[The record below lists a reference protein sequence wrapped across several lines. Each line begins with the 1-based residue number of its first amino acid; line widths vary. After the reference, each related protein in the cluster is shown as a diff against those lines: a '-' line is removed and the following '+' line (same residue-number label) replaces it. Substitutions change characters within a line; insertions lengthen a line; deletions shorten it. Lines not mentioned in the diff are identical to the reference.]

1 MKKLSLR
8 EILRWLVPKL
18 WLLGCLI
25 GTLLQSIQVSDV
37 YFSYVTVTLTNVYHP
52 TIYNQPQ
59 VSFCFPIILLINW
72 QDVIDNYPNIISDM
86 EFEGLSPDEIRKE
99 VEKIP
104 YLSVRRKRQAKFT
117 NGRESWLV
125 NNLTFFANDLITK
138 CYLLNN
144 ETYLIN
150 EVDCWEKFHCT
161 AFFKEDQICYG
172 FSNQMIYEYFFVMKV
187 LGSNGFIQSFDLNH
201 IIRSRAMSLSY
212 FISRNVDDIPFHGSG
227 FAKKLSL
234 TNYKD
239 YSMIADRYLNK
250 YLPPPYDTNCRDYDL
265 SNFRSKD
272 DCFESCERNRT
283 IAKYEALI
291 PGPTFDTKNEK
302 LMKLNMRAV
311 SDMKPEEG
319 DQIEMIES
327 FCSGACAQVEC
338 VENIMVPVTKSV
350 NPRDRL
356 MKITV
361 GVPTAPAKVAQF
373 VPNLSLT
380 SYIVQLGS
388 IIGFWTGLSLFHI
401 YELIEGM
408 IRHFIEKR
416 KQSQ

>member
-1 MKKLSLR
+1 MKKLTLSQ
-8 EILRWLVPKL
+8 ILTWLLPKL
-18 WLLGCLI
+18 WLIGCSI
-25 GTLLQSIQVSDV
+25 GTLLQSIQVSDI

-59 VSFCFPIILLINW
+59 VSFCFPIILVINW
-72 QDVIDNYPNIISDM
+72 QNTIDNHPNIISDM
-86 EFEGLSPDEIRKE
+86 KFEGLSPDEIRKQVDE
-99 VEKIP
+99 ISF
-104 YLSVRRKRQAKFT
+104 LTLRRQRQAMFT

-138 CYLLNN
+138 CYLLDN
-144 ETYLIN
+144 ETYLIS
-150 EVDCWEKFHCT
+150 EVDCWEKFGDT

-187 LGSNGFIQSFDLNH
+187 LGSNGFIQSFDFNPM
-201 IIRSRAMSLSY
+201 IQSKVMSLSY
-212 FISRNVDDIPFHGSG
+212 FTSRDFDGIPFHGSG
-227 FAKKLSL
+227 FAKMLSL
-234 TNYKD
+234 TSYKD
-239 YSMIADRYLNK
+239 YTMTADRYLNK
-250 YLPPPYDTNCRDYDL
+250 YLPPPYDTNCRDYGL
-265 SNFRSKD
+265 SNFNSKD
-272 DCFESCERNRT
+272 DCFESCERNGT
-283 IAKYEALI
+283 IAKYDALI

-311 SDMKPEEG
+311 TDMKSED

-327 FCSGACAQVEC
+327 YCDEVCAQVEC
-338 VENIMVPVTKSV
+338 VENIIVPITNSLS
-350 NPRDRL
+350 PQEGF

-361 GVPTAPAKVAQF
+361 DVPTIPVKVAQF
-373 VPNLSLT
+373 VPNLPLT

-408 IRHFIEKR
+408 IKHFIEKR